1 MTTLAAAVL
10 VLLGVLLG
18 PRGLAMLPR
27 SALLML
33 DPIVAMALA
42 AVGVLVGLGV
52 DPHRPRLTLPLTIV
66 MAGGVALVV
75 FRQSSPG
82 PVLVT
87 TLAIAAISIIV
98 AFATWLLIGQTDS
111 AREQRVFVIGAL
123 LLLGGAAAYLS
134 LSALFAGVLAGAVW
148 SAAGNLAKARIVND
162 LDYLQHPLLVLML
175 LVAGASAGPS
185 IELALIAV
193 AIAAIHLTARSFAV
207 ATPLPP
213 VLIATAL
220 ALDIFRGVTGR

>member
-1 MTTLAAAVL
+1 MTALAAAVL
-10 VLLGVLLG
+10 LVLGVLLG
-18 PRGLAMLPR
+18 PHGLAMLSR
-27 SALLML
+27 SVLLML

-42 AVGVLVGLGV
+42 TVGVFVGLGV
-52 DPHRPRLTLPLTIV
+52 DPHRPRLTLSLTMV
-66 MAGGVALVV
+66 LAGGVALVL

-82 PVLVT
+82 PLLLI

-134 LSALFAGVLAGAVW
+134 LSALFTGVLAGAVW
-148 SAAGNLAKARIVND
+148 NAAGNLAKARIVSD
-162 LDYLQHPLLVLML
+162 LDYLQHPLLVLVL
-175 LVAGASAGPS
+175 LVAGASAGPT
-185 IELALIAV
+185 IELAVIAV
-193 AIAAIHLTARSFAV
+193 AIAVIHLSATTFAV

-220 ALDIFRGVTGR
+220 ALDIFRGVTGG